1 MMSRWTMTLALA
13 AACAGGATTGTEPSA
28 CLEDFPAEDGFDFA
42 SDGSASVADLQA
54 ECADAGSS
62 PCDVVVTRAAAECIA
77 DGEDVTD
84 EGRTASLVYNVVY
97 EAIVWNV
104 QDTLTAGTTSYAT
117 SSGHGVTIHAG
128 TGEVLAAYDWTAS
141 P

>member
-1 MMSRWTMTLALA
+1 MTRGWTLALA
-13 AACAGGATTGTEPSA
+13 LAAGCAGGATGTEPAA
-28 CLEDFPAEDGFDFA
+28 CLEEFSAEDGFDFA
-42 SDGSASVADLQA
+42 SDGSASVEDLQA
-54 ECADAGSS
+54 ECAGAGAAD
-62 PCDVVVTRAAAECIA
+62 CAVVVTRAAAECIA

-84 EGRTASLVYNVVY
+84 EGRTASLVYNVLY